1 MPAGEELLQLVDR
14 RGRPTGSAPRRV
26 CHGDPSLIQAVVHL
40 YLFDDRGRLYL
51 QKRSAL
57 KDTYPGCWD
66 SSVGGHL
73 APGESPEQALAR
85 EAREELSLE
94 VSSTQPL
101 GRYLMEDSYEC
112 EYVFAFR
119 ARIDSRP
126 RPNPEEIEKG
136 GFFSLE
142 EIRAW
147 IRREPQ
153 AFTPSFRQAFRMLL
167 APGGR
172 RRG

>member
-1 MPAGEELLQLVDR
+1 LPASEELLQLVDR
-14 RGRPTGSAPRRV
+14 RGRPAGSAPRRV
-26 CHGDPSLIQAVVHL
+26 CHGDPSLIQAVIHL
-40 YLFDDRGRLYL
+40 YLFDDQGRLYL

-94 VSSTQPL
+94 VSSAQPL
-101 GRYLMEDSYEC
+101 GRYLMEDSYES

-119 ARIDSRP
+119 ARIDGQL
-126 RPNPEEIEKG
+126 RPNPEEIEEG
-136 GFFSLE
+136 GFFALE

-153 AFTPSFRQAFRMLL
+153 AFTPHFRKAFRKLL

-172 RRG
+172 SRG

>member
-1 MPAGEELLQLVDR
+1 MPANEELLQLVDR
-14 RGRPTGSAPRRV
+14 RGRPAGSAPRRV

-40 YLFDDRGRLYL
+40 YLFDAQGRLYL
-51 QKRSAL
+51 QKRSAS

-66 SSVGGHL
+66 TSVGGHL

-94 VSSTQPL
+94 VSSAQPL
-101 GRYLMEDSYEC
+101 GQYLMEDSYES

-119 ARIDSRP
+119 SSAERQP
-126 RPNPEEIEKG
+126 RPNPEEIEEG
-136 GFFSLE
+136 GFFELK

-147 IRREPQ
+147 MRREPD
-153 AFTPSFRQAFRMLL
+153 AFTPSFRTAFRKLL
-167 APGGR
+167 VSGR
-172 RRG
+172 RGR

>member
-1 MPAGEELLQLVDR
+1 VSDELLQLVDR
-14 RGRPTGSAPRRV
+14 RGRPAGSAPRRV

-40 YLFDDRGRLYL
+40 YLFDAQGRLYL
-51 QKRSAL
+51 QKRSAS

-66 SSVGGHL
+66 ASVGGHL

-94 VSSTQPL
+94 PSGAQPL
-101 GRYLMEDSYEC
+101 GHYLLRDSYES
-112 EYVFAFR
+112 EYVFAYR
-119 ARIDSRP
+119 AEGDSRP
-126 RPNPEEIEKG
+126 RPNPEEIEEG
-136 GFFSLE
+136 GFFALE

-153 AFTPSFRQAFRMLL
+153 AFTPQFRRAFRKLL
-167 APGGR
+167 AGGR
-172 RRG
+172 RAR